1 MAATSGVFLLMSVII
16 LVVAPP
22 SRAFFL
28 PQWYSDEEVSAEY
41 DQPDLEE
48 IPQGAASLAFV
59 FDITGS
65 MHDDLVQVIHGAA
78 RILATTLARRDKP
91 LFNYVLVPFHDPGQY
106 SQTVANT
113 VTEIAPVNITTQN
126 LPFLRPFHSLRPRY
140 TGRSDGPSD
149 RLGRPQDFFSGVGK
163 LWVWGRNTPAGPGIE
178 PRWGS
183 GRLCPDKSATG
194 CENNA

>member
-1 MAATSGVFLLMSVII
+1 MAAATSGVFLLMVVII

-41 DQPDLEE
+41 DQPNLEE

-106 SQTVANT
+106 IVKPSPIPSLFNVESTRRGFPLGQGQLPSPNLNL
-113 VTEIAPVNITTQN
+113 APNFWLHQQYAVHRCSHGVQWVH
-126 LPFLRPFHSLRPRY
+126 LH
-140 TGRSDGPSD
+140 
-149 RLGRPQDFFSGVGK
+149 PQGGEKIFFQ
-163 LWVWGRNTPAGPGIE
+163 A
-178 PRWGS
+178 
-183 GRLCPDKSATG
+183 
-194 CENNA
+194 